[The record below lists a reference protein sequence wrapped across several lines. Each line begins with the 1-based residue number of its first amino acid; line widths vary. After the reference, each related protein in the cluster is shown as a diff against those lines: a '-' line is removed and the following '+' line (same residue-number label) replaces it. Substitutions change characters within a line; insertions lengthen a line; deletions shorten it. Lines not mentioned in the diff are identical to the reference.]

1 MSTDFI
7 LKLLLFNIV
16 LVILANAIKQEKAI
30 TVIRIRK
37 EEIKLLEGDMIL
49 YQGNPKVSRK
59 KQLQTIKQFIKLA
72 SYVEVIVF

>member
-1 MSTDFI
+1 MWLSTDFI

-16 LVILANAIKQEKAI
+16 LVILANAIKEEKAI

-59 KQLQTIKQFIKLA
+59 RLQTIK
-72 SYVEVIVF
+72 

>member
-16 LVILANAIKQEKAI
+16 LVILANAIKEEKAI

-59 KQLQTIKQFIKLA
+59 RLQTIK
-72 SYVEVIVF
+72 

>member
-1 MSTDFI
+1 M
-7 LKLLLFNIV
+7 

-30 TVIRIRK
+30 IVIRIRK
-37 EEIKLLEGDMIL
+37 EEIKFLEGDMIQ

-72 SYVEVIVF
+72 SYVEVVVF